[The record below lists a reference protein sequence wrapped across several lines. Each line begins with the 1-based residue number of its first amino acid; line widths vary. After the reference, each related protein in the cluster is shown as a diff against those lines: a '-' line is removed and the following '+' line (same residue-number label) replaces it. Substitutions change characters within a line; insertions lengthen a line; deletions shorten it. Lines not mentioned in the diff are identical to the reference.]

1 MRLDGKVAL
10 ITGGARGMGESHAR
24 KFVSEGAKVV
34 ITDILEDEGKQL
46 QTELGDSVKFI
57 RHDVTKSEDWAH
69 VIAETEATFGPINVL
84 VNNAGI
90 GPVVDFEKMT
100 EEFYRKVVDINQVSV
115 FLGMKHVIPSM
126 CKAKGG
132 SIVNISSVAAFVASE
147 GQMAYSASKW
157 AVRGMTKVAAL
168 ELAKYNIRVNSVHPG
183 MVLTPMTENAPKD
196 WAKKI
201 INGIPMKRLARA
213 EEITNMVLFLASDE
227 SSYSTGVEFIADG
240 GDVAGA

>member
-1 MRLDGKVAL
+1 
-10 ITGGARGMGESHAR
+10 
-24 KFVSEGAKVV
+24 
-34 ITDILEDEGKQL
+34 
-46 QTELGDSVKFI
+46 
-57 RHDVTKSEDWAH
+57 
-69 VIAETEATFGPINVL
+69 
-84 VNNAGI
+84 
-90 GPVVDFEKMT
+90 MT
-100 EEFYRKVVDINQVSV
+100 EEVYRKVVDINQVSV

-126 CKAKGG
+126 RKAKGG

-196 WAKKI
+196 WAKEI
-201 INGIPMKRLARA
+201 IDRIPMKRLARA

-240 GDVAGA
+240 GVVAG